1 MGGWPVFRKMET
13 DPTRHPEAERRR
25 GTVSGQSAPNPM
37 RCVSSC
43 CQPSL
48 SSPLDGMQAN
58 SKPLV
63 SSTHAQTT
71 TMVHGP
77 DGPTKGRAEAMWGW
91 RQNRSSKAGKVLH
104 MRPHEACCFS
114 MMRSNLLG
122 ALVVTGLP
130 PADLSMTPPRGW
142 SIGYRRPAPS
152 EGRRGSQLCTS
163 G

>member
-1 MGGWPVFRKMET
+1 ML
-13 DPTRHPEAERRR
+13 DAHSERRR

-77 DGPTKGRAEAMWGW
+77 DGPTRGRAEAMWGW
-91 RQNRSSKAGKVLH
+91 RQKRSSKAGKVLH

-114 MMRSNLLG
+114 MMRTNVPD
-122 ALVVTGLP
+122 ALVAMGKPPVDLNISSRAPTGLP
-130 PADLSMTPPRGW
+130 SVRHRG
-142 SIGYRRPAPS
+142 PS
-152 EGRRGSQLCTS
+152 GLNLPLQAKVTGRF
-163 G
+163 